1 TVDTNAKV
9 PDKWKLVDNETIPS
23 TVTFSA
29 DTPEKITIYVEH
41 KIETKQL
48 KINVAITLM
57 RLIKYGYN
65 INENGNY
72 LPWINND
79 EIKNN
84 YNGKSVDVGS
94 VIGSV
99 QYDLV
104 SDKIVKTNDQTFKF
118 DKILLNYPSDD
129 NVANGG
135 SLSGVGDLLG
145 NTFNQM
151 LNKYYNIHDNVKVYT
166 SANLTKYML
175 AGKDNLFDDMFN
187 KYNYTHKINKNDDGS
202 LSTDAF
208 LYMPIVYQPY
218 ISRTAT
224 RTINITNPDKTVK
237 TIKQTAEINQN
248 VGIYKNAGGLHKDD
262 AYITDNNWSAYTVP
276 DIPGYTANQT
286 QVDAVTVDANTT
298 DQTINI
304 NYTANEQ
311 STQITF
317 VDEDGKTI
325 DIVNVN

>member
-1 TVDTNAKV
+1 
-9 PDKWKLVDNETIPS
+9 
-23 TVTFSA
+23 
-29 DTPEKITIYVEH
+29 
-41 KIETKQL
+41 
-48 KINVAITLM
+48 
-57 RLIKYGYN
+57 
-65 INENGNY
+65 NGNY

-135 SLSGVGDLLG
+135 SLSGVGDLLD

-166 SANLTKYML
+166 SDNLTKNML

-187 KYNYTHKINKNDDGS
+187 NHNLVQFTFKNGKQYGS
-202 LSTDAF
+202 DYEIDTST
-208 LYMPIVYQPY
+208 
-218 ISRTAT
+218 
-224 RTINITNPDKTVK
+224 
-237 TIKQTAEINQN
+237 
-248 VGIYKNAGGLHKDD
+248 
-262 AYITDNNWSAYTVP
+262 
-276 DIPGYTANQT
+276 
-286 QVDAVTVDANTT
+286 
-298 DQTINI
+298 
-304 NYTANEQ
+304 
-311 STQITF
+311 
-317 VDEDGKTI
+317 
-325 DIVNVN
+325 